1 MQPAFPAKVLPPPP
15 QADGRFL
22 GVSTNPPA
30 TLLKPLAQ
38 RNYAKAAKTAR
49 QARRNTS
56 RVPGNAPF
64 APLCVSCSPCPGN
77 TVPHKAHSTPSKT
90 QAGRYDCHWIGS
102 APQCPGT
109 SVSGQTRTPGARSPP
124 STRSS
129 SSTGTPVCWHFLLQD
144 VLLPTSRV
152 RAMCKEGDA
161 FSCAAHVPCQK
172 KRAAFSRASVRVG
185 GSFIRPMQTAQ
196 TTSRQYYPV
205 PPNRTLLHQTPLLP
219 QPPYPKPTPFP

>member
-1 MQPAFPAKVLPPPP
+1 MRDISREAADSAPHLISPMLQLP
-15 QADGRFL
+15 L
-22 GVSTNPPA
+22 
-30 TLLKPLAQ
+30 
-38 RNYAKAAKTAR
+38 
-49 QARRNTS
+49 
-56 RVPGNAPF
+56 
-64 APLCVSCSPCPGN
+64 
-77 TVPHKAHSTPSKT
+77 
-90 QAGRYDCHWIGS
+90 
-102 APQCPGT
+102 PQCPGT

-152 RAMCKEGDA
+152 RAACKEGDA

-196 TTSRQYYPV
+196 TTSRQYSPQAMPCYIKLPCC
-205 PPNRTLLHQTPLLP
+205 RSRITASLLR
-219 QPPYPKPTPFP
+219 YPKPYPGYPKPYPAEGASLSGRAFPATRKNRSSENSDDLFSIVSAPTYFPGPLPAKYLRRK